1 MKVYIAIDP
10 GVHGFV
16 SIINKDGK
24 FVKAFP
30 LLKNTKIVD
39 VVEISQNL
47 FDLSIYEGRCH
58 VILEDVHSI
67 FGSSAKSNFNFGWIL
82 GVIEGTLS
90 TIGLPYTKVA
100 PKTWQKLMYQGIPK
114 NENKKVMSIMAC
126 HKIYP
131 TVNLKR
137 TERCKNEDDN
147 FSDSLLMAEYGRRMN
162 F

>member
-10 GVHGFV
+10 GVRGFV

-82 GVIEGTLS
+82 GVIEGILS